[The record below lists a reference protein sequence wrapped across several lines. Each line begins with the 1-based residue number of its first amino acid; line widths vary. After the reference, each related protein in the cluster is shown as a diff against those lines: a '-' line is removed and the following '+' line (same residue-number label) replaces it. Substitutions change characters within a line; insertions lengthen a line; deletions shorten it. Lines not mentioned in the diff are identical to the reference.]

1 MTMTNSAP
9 RPMPAQHPQ
18 LRAGDR
24 VTVTGLRHPG
34 LRDMKHLRAT
44 AVPDA
49 KGSQAVVLGA
59 LAIAILV
66 LLHSLVATLDR
77 NEAARAADMQRAFNA
92 GFAEG
97 SARVLC
103 QGIKRD
109 RLTGEAI
116 K

>member
-1 MTMTNSAP
+1 VSA
-9 RPMPAQHPQ
+9 RTQG
-18 LRAGDR
+18 LGDQ
-24 VTVTGLRHPG
+24 G

-44 AVPDA
+44 PVRDTA
-49 KGSQAVVLGA
+49 GSQAVILGA
-59 LAIAILV
+59 LAIAILL

-92 GFAEG
+92 GFEEG
-97 SARVLC
+97 SKRVLC

-109 RLTGEAI
+109 RLTGEAL